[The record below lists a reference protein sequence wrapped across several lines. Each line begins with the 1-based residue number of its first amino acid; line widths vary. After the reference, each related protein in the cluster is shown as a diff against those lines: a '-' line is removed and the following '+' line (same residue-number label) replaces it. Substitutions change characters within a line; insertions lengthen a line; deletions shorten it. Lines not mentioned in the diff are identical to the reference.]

1 MLWAHIIKLVKF
13 ALHDI
18 YVEWHIPYCN
28 VALKT
33 QILFLFIYFFFKGQE
48 GDADGEEE
56 EEPDIVFSAEPEEL
70 EEEEV
75 LEALELVE
83 EGQ

>member
-18 YVEWHIPYCN
+18 YLEWHIPYCN

-33 QILFLFIYFFFKGQE
+33 QILFLFIFFFQGQE

>member
-1 MLWAHIIKLVKF
+1 M
-13 ALHDI
+13 
-18 YVEWHIPYCN
+18 PYCN

-33 QILFLFIYFFFKGQE
+33 QILFLFFFFFQGQE

>member
-18 YVEWHIPYCN
+18 YLEWHIPYCN

-33 QILFLFIYFFFKGQE
+33 QILFLFDFFFQGQE